1 MSLLR
6 TVIVAGVAY
15 WYGKHRAQQEANT
28 RMAQVIAEI
37 EAQASEMLEGEAS
50 PVIEAGK
57 EHLQGFPAAWAARD
71 YTLN

>member
-6 TVIVAGVAY
+6 TAIVAGVAY
-15 WYGKHRAQQEANT
+15 YYGKHRAKQEADA
-28 RMAQVIAEI
+28 RAAQVISEI
-37 EAQASEMLEGEAS
+37 EAQYAAMLEGEAS